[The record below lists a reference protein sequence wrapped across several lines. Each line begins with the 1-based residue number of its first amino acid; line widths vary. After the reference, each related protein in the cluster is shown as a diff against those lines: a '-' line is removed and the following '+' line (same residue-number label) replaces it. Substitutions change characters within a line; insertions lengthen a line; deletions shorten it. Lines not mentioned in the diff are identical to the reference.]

1 MREIK
6 FHAAVQNRINKD
18 FDKIDKNYRVSIKKK
33 RKTEKKERK
42 RKKERKKGKKDEFS
56 DKLTRGEGKREK
68 RKEDSSGPE

>member
-33 RKTEKKERK
+33 KNR
-42 RKKERKKGKKDEFS
+42 KERKKK
-56 DKLTRGEGKREK
+56 GEKGRI
-68 RKEDSSGPE
+68 

>member
-1 MREIK
+1 MQRYKI
-6 FHAAVQNRINKD
+6 VLIRIS
-18 FDKIDKNYRVSIKKK
+18 IRLIRIIEYRSKKK

>member
-42 RKKERKKGKKDEFS
+42 RKKGKKDEFS

-68 RKEDSSGPE
+68 RKEDSFGPE

>member
-1 MREIK
+1 MQRYKI
-6 FHAAVQNRINKD
+6 VLIRIS
-18 FDKIDKNYRVSIKKK
+18 IRLIRIIEYRSKK

-42 RKKERKKGKKDEFS
+42 RKKERKKDEFS

>member
-33 RKTEKKERK
+33 EKQK
-42 RKKERKKGKKDEFS
+42 RKKEKRGKKDEFS

>member
-33 RKTEKKERK
+33 EKQK
-42 RKKERKKGKKDEFS
+42 RKKEKEKR
-56 DKLTRGEGKREK
+56 GKRTNLVTN
-68 RKEDSSGPE
+68 

>member
-33 RKTEKKERK
+33 KNR
-42 RKKERKKGKKDEFS
+42 KERKKKK
-56 DKLTRGEGKREK
+56 KGEKGRI
-68 RKEDSSGPE
+68 

>member
-33 RKTEKKERK
+33 EKQKRKKE
-42 RKKERKKGKKDEFS
+42 KKERKKGKKDEFS

>member
-1 MREIK
+1 MQRYKI
-6 FHAAVQNRINKD
+6 VLIRIS
-18 FDKIDKNYRVSIKKK
+18 IRLIRIIEYRSKKK

-42 RKKERKKGKKDEFS
+42 RKKERKKDEFS

>member
-33 RKTEKKERK
+33 EKQK
-42 RKKERKKGKKDEFS
+42 RKKEKR
-56 DKLTRGEGKREK
+56 GKRTNLVTN
-68 RKEDSSGPE
+68 